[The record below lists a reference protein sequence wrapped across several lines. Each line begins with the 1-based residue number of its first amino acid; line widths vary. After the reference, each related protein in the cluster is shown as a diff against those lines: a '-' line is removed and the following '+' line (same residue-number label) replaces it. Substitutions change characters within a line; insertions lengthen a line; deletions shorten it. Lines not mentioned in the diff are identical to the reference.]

1 MTRIGI
7 AGAGGR
13 MGKMLINRVVDYPNL
28 ELTAAIECEDSPLVG
43 LDPGTLGGIGE
54 LGFLVVSDI
63 ESVLDSFDVLIDFT
77 NVESTLQNVAACR
90 AVKKRVVVG
99 TTGLSDYSGFL

>member
-13 MGKMLINRVVDYPNL
+13 MGKMLINRVIDYPNL

-43 LDPGTLGGIGE
+43 LDPGTSWWNRRIGVFSC
-54 LGFLVVSDI
+54 LRYRNCSRF
-63 ESVLDSFDVLIDFT
+63 F
-77 NVESTLQNVAACR
+77 
-90 AVKKRVVVG
+90 
-99 TTGLSDYSGFL
+99 

>member
-13 MGKMLINRVVDYPNL
+13 MGKMLINQVIDYPNL

-43 LDPGTLGGIGE
+43 LDPGTLDGIGQF
-54 LGFLVVSDI
+54 GFLVVSDI
-63 ESVLDSFDVLIDFT
+63 ETVTQCCCLSRGKEAGCCWHHWS
-77 NVESTLQNVAACR
+77 
-90 AVKKRVVVG
+90 KRP
-99 TTGLSDYSGFL
+99 